1 MRRTLFIG
9 LAVGMIVELIV
20 ASPAAAV
27 IDHRLLPLFPGG
39 ASRDDTTVFQPIL
52 DAYAGQRWDDAIEET
67 LRIRAELQLG
77 PLDETAAF
85 LLGDLYAARANH
97 RETADLRRA
106 LQAFENA
113 RLRHP
118 RTENAVRALWRIG
131 QTYSDLGFSHEA
143 VASFKRVVAR
153 HAESSYAAYAQLDL
167 AELYRGWELWKEA
180 DGAYR
185 ALRSLR
191 LTPADQVRATL
202 GSADV
207 AARLGR
213 YEEAYQ
219 MYRAAEAHAREDARA
234 LFRYAETAY
243 HTGRYG
249 EARDLFLA
257 LFNIYPRDPLAPV
270 AYAYVGDT
278 LRVEGRTR
286 HAELAYDDILAKPA
300 ESLGGTLAL
309 LMAAVGKRLLHG
321 CAPIPSGFDDAPCRV
336 EDTPTQDPHR
346 LARELAAQARS
357 LLRDRPSDPTLRRL
371 VFDVATFLRGH
382 GLFDIALELHHEIVA
397 ILPPSPIRNRLSA
410 ILHETAGGGVLIY
423 AQAQDDLGVLSLFY
437 GFRSAFTPAMLN
449 GPVGLTIADS
459 HARLG
464 LLAQTIEL
472 SSPIAANR
480 THPKAEDALFL
491 LADAFR
497 RRGDMEKARQRFEQ
511 FLTRY
516 PVSRR
521 APEALAHLADVL
533 DRQGRTQ
540 DATAR
545 YQTWLG
551 RYARHQDAEAI
562 TLRLTRALGD
572 ASYSAGRYADAIR
585 HYRAAL
591 AALAASSTNEA
602 ERGWFQLQLGRS
614 YRAIGERDHSLA
626 LFKLAAGGTTDTLVA
641 QVATLHVQDLERQK

>member
-1 MRRTLFIG
+1 M
-9 LAVGMIVELIV
+9 A

-27 IDHRLLPLFPGG
+27 IDHRLLPLFPRG
-39 ASRDDTTVFQPIL
+39 ASRDDTAVFQPIL
-52 DAYAGQRWDDAIEET
+52 DAYEGQHWDDAIEET

-106 LQAFENA
+106 LQAFEDA
-113 RLRHP
+113 RLRYPH
-118 RTENAVRALWRIG
+118 TENAVRALWRIG
-131 QTYSDLGFSHEA
+131 QTYSALGFSHEA
-143 VASFKRVVAR
+143 VGSFKRVVAR
-153 HAESSYAAYAQLDL
+153 HAESPYAAYAQLDL
-167 AELYRGWELWKEA
+167 AELYRGWELWTEA

-185 ALRSLR
+185 ALRSLP
-191 LTPADQVRATL
+191 LTPADQIHARL

-207 AARLGR
+207 VARLGR

-219 MYRAAEAHAREDARA
+219 MYREAEAHAREDARA

-249 EARDLFLA
+249 DARDLFLSF
-257 LFNIYPRDPLAPV
+257 FNIYSRDPLAPV

-278 LRVEGRTR
+278 LRIEGKTR
-286 HAELAYDDILAKPA
+286 NAELTYDDILAKPA

-309 LMAAVGKRLLHG
+309 LMAAMGKRLLHG

-336 EDTPTQDPHR
+336 EATPTQDPR
-346 LARELAAQARS
+346 PLAHELAAQART
-357 LLRDRPSDPTLRRL
+357 LIRDRPTDPTLRRL
-371 VFDVATFLRGH
+371 VFDAATFLRGH

-410 ILHETAGGGVLIY
+410 VLHETAGSAVLSY
-423 AQAQDDLGVLSLFY
+423 AEARDDLSVIRFFY
-437 GFRSAFTPAMLN
+437 GSRSAFTPSMLN
-449 GPVGLTIADS
+449 GPLGLTIADS

-497 RRGDMEKARQRFEQ
+497 RRGDLEKARQRFEQ

-516 PVSRR
+516 PASRR
-521 APEALAHLADVL
+521 APEALAYLADVL

-545 YQTWLG
+545 YRTWLD
-551 RYARHQDAEAI
+551 RYPHHQDAEAI

-572 ASYSAGRYADAIR
+572 ASYAAGRYAEAIR
-585 HYRAAL
+585 HYR

-614 YRAIGERDHSLA
+614 YRAIGERDQSLA
-626 LFKLAAGGTTDTLVA
+626 LFKLVAGGTTDTLVA
-641 QVATLHVQDLERQK
+641 RFAALHVEDLELQK

>member
-1 MRRTLFIG
+1 MDVMAALPAT
-9 LAVGMIVELIV
+9 AVM
-20 ASPAAAV
+20 
-27 IDHRLLPLFPGG
+27 DHRLLPLFPGG
-39 ASRDDTTVFQPIL
+39 ASRDDTAVFQPIL
-52 DAYAGQRWDDAIEET
+52 NAYEGQRWDDAIEET

-113 RLRHP
+113 RLRYPH
-118 RTENAVRALWRIG
+118 TENAVRGLWRIG
-131 QTYSDLGFSHEA
+131 QLYAAMEFSHEA

-153 HAESSYAAYAQLDL
+153 HAESPYAAYAQLDL

-191 LTPADQVRATL
+191 LTPADQIRATL

-213 YEEAYQ
+213 YEEAYRI
-219 MYRAAEAHAREDARA
+219 YREAEAHAREDARA

-243 HTGRYG
+243 HAGRYG

-257 LFNIYPRDPLAPV
+257 LFNIYSRDPLAPV

-286 HAELAYDDILAKPA
+286 NAERAYDDILAKPA
-300 ESLGGTLAL
+300 ESLGGALAL
-309 LMAAVGKRLLHG
+309 LMAAMGKRLLHG
-321 CAPIPSGFDDAPCRV
+321 CAPIPSGFDNAPCRV
-336 EDTPTQDPHR
+336 EDNTAQDPR
-346 LARELAAQARS
+346 PLARELAAQART
-357 LLRDRPSDPTLRRL
+357 LFRDRPTDPTLRRL
-371 VFDVATFLRGH
+371 VFDVATFLRGR
-382 GLFDIALELHHEIVA
+382 GLFDIALELHHEIVVV
-397 ILPPSPIRNRLSA
+397 LPPSPLRDRLSA
-410 ILHETAGGGVLIY
+410 VLHETAGGAVRTY
-423 AQAQDDLGVLSLFY
+423 AQARDDLSVVRFFH
-437 GFRSAFTPAMLN
+437 GFRSAFTPSMLN

-480 THPKAEDALFL
+480 THPKAEEALFL

-497 RRGDMEKARQRFEQ
+497 RRGDWEKARQRFEQ

-516 PVSRR
+516 PASRR

-533 DRQGRTQ
+533 DRQGRAQ

-545 YQTWLG
+545 YRTWLD
-551 RYARHQDAEAI
+551 RYTRHQDAEAI
-562 TLRLTRALGD
+562 ALRLARASGD
-572 ASYSAGRYADAIR
+572 ASYVEGRYAEAIP

-591 AALAASSTNEA
+591 AAASTEA
-602 ERGWFQLQLGRS
+602 EREWVQLQLGKS
-614 YRAIGERDHSLA
+614 YRAIGERGQSLA
-626 LFKLAAGGTTDTLVA
+626 LFKLIADGTTDTLVA
-641 QVATLHVQDLERQK
+641 RFAALHVQDLEHQK